1 MIPAALRV
9 YKQLQDVATVS
20 SLREIM
26 DVEDRKVLC
35 GYMALFLGEFDRA
48 QSWFLNSSKP
58 TAALEMRCDLLQWD
72 QALQLAKRMAPE
84 RVPYISKEYA
94 QQLEFM

>member
-1 MIPAALRV
+1 MRA
-9 YKQLQDVATVS
+9 YKKLEDVAMVTSLQDV
-20 SLREIM
+20 M
-26 DVEDRKVLC
+26 DIEDHKLLC
-35 GYMALFLGEFDRA
+35 GYMALFLGEFDSA

-72 QALQLAKRMAPE
+72 QALQLAKRMAPQQI
-84 RVPYISKEYA
+84 PYISKEYA